1 MANYR
6 FKKNDESHRGGV
18 EVTKRTLKINPW
30 ALIICLL
37 IAIVFWLNAVNQS
50 NGETG
55 KEPAAVAAD
64 VSPVSG
70 GVCEL

>member
-6 FKKNDESHRGGV
+6 FKKNEEGHRGV
-18 EVTKRTLKINPW
+18 EVTRRTLKINPW

-37 IAIVFWLNAVNQS
+37 IAVVFWLNAVNHS
-50 NGETG
+50 NQEAE
-55 KEPAAVAAD
+55 KEPVVASAAVC
-64 VSPVSG
+64 PVSG

>member
-6 FKKNDESHRGGV
+6 FKKNEESHRGV

-37 IAIVFWLNAVNQS
+37 IAFVFWLNAVNQ
-50 NGETG
+50 NNADAE
-55 KEPAAVAAD
+55 KDPAAASAA
-64 VSPVSG
+64 VYPVSG